1 MNFPS
6 FDFELCFKCGA
17 CSGVCPV
24 KKRFEEFDP
33 RKMMHLLHLNLV
45 DTSVEK
51 LFWYCAQCG
60 KCVPV
65 CPMEVKPKEV
75 IRIFRN
81 SLMKRAFSKINPKPT
96 FVWLHFMD
104 CTGCSEALLRS
115 DNPSIKDLLLDV
127 INLEYHETL
136 MAAGGK
142 EAEKTLF
149 QTIEKYK
156 EKYFCVIEGAI
167 PVKDGGVYC
176 KIGGKTAKDILKKV
190 ANNAKLVI
198 SIGTCA
204 CFGGIPAAFP
214 NPTGAVGVK
223 DVIEKKKLINI
234 PGCPPNPYNFL
245 ATLAYIF
252 LFKKIPPLDDLGR
265 PKFAYGELVHD
276 LCERS
281 DYYDEGKFAEAFGDE
296 GHRKGYCLYKLGC
309 KGLVTYA
316 NCPGIRFCGVQTW
329 PVSIGHPCIGCTE
342 PHFWDKMSPFYEPVE
357 L

>member
-1 MNFPS
+1 
-6 FDFELCFKCGA
+6 
-17 CSGVCPV
+17 
-24 KKRFEEFDP
+24 
-33 RKMMHLLHLNLV
+33 
-45 DTSVEK
+45 
-51 LFWYCAQCG
+51 
-60 KCVPV
+60 
-65 CPMEVKPKEV
+65 MEVKPKEV

-296 GHRKGYCLYKLGC
+296 GH
-309 KGLVTYA
+309 
-316 NCPGIRFCGVQTW
+316 
-329 PVSIGHPCIGCTE
+329 
-342 PHFWDKMSPFYEPVE
+342 
-357 L
+357 